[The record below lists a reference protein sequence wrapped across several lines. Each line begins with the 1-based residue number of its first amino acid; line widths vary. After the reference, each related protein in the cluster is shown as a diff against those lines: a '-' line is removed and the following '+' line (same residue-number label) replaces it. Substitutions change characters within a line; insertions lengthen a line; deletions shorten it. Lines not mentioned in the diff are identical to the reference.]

1 MQNKSLVT
9 IIIGTRP
16 EAIKLAPV
24 ILAFQSKN
32 FFKTRVLLTGQHS
45 FMVKQVIDLFKIKI
59 DKDLKLMVP
68 KQTLSHL
75 TIKTLEGLEKDFQ
88 DFKPDLILV
97 QGDTSTA
104 FSAALAAFYSKIP
117 IGHVEAGLRTDN
129 IYDPYPEEVNRR
141 LISQLTEIH
150 FAPTPLA
157 KNNLLKSNISGEIH
171 ITGNTVIDSLL

>member
-104 FSAALAAFYSKIP
+104 FSAAS
-117 IGHVEAGLRTDN
+117 
-129 IYDPYPEEVNRR
+129 
-141 LISQLTEIH
+141 
-150 FAPTPLA
+150 TP
-157 KNNLLKSNISGEIH
+157 SS
-171 ITGNTVIDSLL
+171 TRSRP